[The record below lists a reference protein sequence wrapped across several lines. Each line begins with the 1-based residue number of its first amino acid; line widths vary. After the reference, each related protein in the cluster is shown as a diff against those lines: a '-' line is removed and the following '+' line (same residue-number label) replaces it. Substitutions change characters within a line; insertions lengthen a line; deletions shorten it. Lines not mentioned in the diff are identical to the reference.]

1 MREVNQT
8 TFCLNSSYST
18 TRRVSKSEPGVE
30 DLPGAR
36 FQGLIVLPPE
46 ARRQGEGGLR
56 KQGYFKARGGQSL
69 EAREGAHAEARPL
82 ITVITAVFNG
92 AKTLERS
99 ILSVINQSYD
109 NLEYIIIDGAS
120 GDGTLDIIRRY
131 EEAIDYWVSEPD
143 GGIYDAW
150 NKGIRL
156 AGGDWLA
163 FLGADDIYLP
173 GALNAYGEAIA
184 GRSDRRL
191 EYISSRVNLTQG
203 AKVIRTIGGHW
214 SWKSLRRYMNVAH
227 VGSLHSRALF
237 ERYGL
242 FDTSYKIGGDY
253 EFLLR
258 PKAGLRA
265 TFMNSITVNMG
276 IAGASNNNLLGFREK
291 ERAKVTTGGQSAL
304 LSHLERIVAVGKW
317 KLRKWL
323 WY

>member
-1 MREVNQT
+1 MREINNT
-8 TFCLNSSYST
+8 ILCLNSDYST
-18 TRRVSKSEPGVE
+18 TRQVVNIPPAIEN
-30 DLPGAR
+30 LPGAKFKR
-36 FQGLIVLPPE
+36 KLFLPPH
-46 ARRQGEGGLR
+46 ALCQGEGGLR
-56 KQGYFKARGGQSL
+56 TQGYFKICGGS
-69 EAREGAHAEARPL
+69 HAGARPL
-82 ITVITAVFNG
+82 ITVITAVLNG
-92 AKTLERS
+92 AKTLEQS

-120 GDGTLDIIRRY
+120 GDSTLDIIRRY
-131 EEAIDYWVSEPD
+131 EQAIDYWVSEPD
-143 GGIYDAW
+143 EGIYDAW

-156 AGGDWLA
+156 ARGDWLA
-163 FLGADDIYLP
+163 FLGADDSYLP
-173 GALNAYGEAIA
+173 GALTSYGETIA
-184 GRSDRRL
+184 GSPEGQL

-203 AKVIRTIGGHW
+203 TKVIRTIGGQW
-214 SWKSLRRYMNVAH
+214 RWNTLRRYMNVAH

-291 ERAKVTTGGQSAL
+291 ERAKVKTGGQSAL
-304 LSHLERIVAVGKW
+304 LSYLEKIVAVGKW

>member
-1 MREVNQT
+1 MVMREGNHK
-8 TFCLNSSYST
+8 TFCLDPSYST
-18 TRRVSKSEPGVE
+18 TRRVSASEPRGE
-30 DLPGAR
+30 NQPEAGLRGMIFLPPGA
-36 FQGLIVLPPE
+36 G
-46 ARRQGEGGLR
+46 RQGEGGLR
-56 KQGYFKARGGQSL
+56 TQGFFKARGGQNP
-69 EAREGAHAEARPL
+69 ENDTHAGEGPL
-82 ITVITAVFNG
+82 ITVITAVVNG
-92 AKTLERS
+92 AQTLEQS

-131 EEAIDYWVSEPD
+131 EQAIDYWVSEPD
-143 GGIYDAW
+143 EGIYDAW

-156 AGGDWLA
+156 ARGDWVA
-163 FLGADDIYLP
+163 FLGADDNYLP
-173 GALNAYGEAIA
+173 GAINAYAKTIA
-184 GRSDRRL
+184 GSRDRGL

-203 AKVIRTIGGHW
+203 TQVIRTVGDRW
-214 SWKSLRRYMNVAH
+214 KWKSLRRYMNVAH

-258 PKAGLRA
+258 PKSGLRA
-265 TFMNSITVNMG
+265 AFMNSITVNMG
-276 IAGASNNNLLGFREK
+276 IAGASNSNLLGFREK
-291 ERAKVTTGGQSAL
+291 ERAKVTTGGRSVL
-304 LSHLERIVAVGKW
+304 SSHLERMVAVGKW